1 MDLFD
6 IITLSISAIS
16 LLGLIYQSINLK
28 QTINSQIYQNFVANS
43 LEIDRILID
52 KPELRKYVYYGE
64 PIDENTENLDQI
76 LSFIEL
82 VIDISEN
89 IEVYKKYIPKSR
101 REGWFAFVNDTKK
114 TPAYKF
120 YMEKHQ
126 SWYKET

>member
-6 IITLSISAIS
+6 VITLLFS
-16 LLGLIYQSINLK
+16 LASLVGLVYQSVNLK

-43 LEIDRILID
+43 LEIDRILIE

-64 PIDENTENLDQI
+64 PIDDNTENLDQI

-101 REGWFAFVNDTKK
+101 REGWFNFLNDTKK

-126 SWYKET
+126 EWYKEN

>member
-6 IITLSISAIS
+6 IITLLISGVS
-16 LLGLIYQSINLK
+16 LVGLIYQSINLK
-28 QTINSQIYQNFVANS
+28 QTIHSQIYQNFVANS
-43 LEIDRILID
+43 LEIDRILIE

-64 PIDENTENLDQI
+64 PVDEKTENIDQI

-89 IEVYKKYIPKSR
+89 IEVHKKFIPKAR
-101 REGWFAFVNDTKK
+101 RDGWFAFVNDTKK

-120 YMEKHQ
+120 YMEKHKE
-126 SWYKET
+126 WYKET

>member
-6 IITLSISAIS
+6 IITLLFS
-16 LLGLIYQSINLK
+16 LASLVGLIYQSINLK
-28 QTINSQIYQNFVANS
+28 QTINSKIYQNFVANS
-43 LEIDRILID
+43 LEIDRILIE

-64 PIDENTENLDQI
+64 PVDENTENLNQI

-82 VIDISEN
+82 VIDVSEN

-101 REGWFAFVNDTKK
+101 REGWFNFVKDTKK

-120 YMEKHQ
+120 YMEKHKE
-126 SWYKET
+126 WYKET

>member
-6 IITLSISAIS
+6 IITLLFS
-16 LLGLIYQSINLK
+16 LASLVGLIYQSINLK

-43 LEIDRILID
+43 LEIDRILIE

-64 PIDENTENLDQI
+64 PVDENTENLNQI

-82 VIDISEN
+82 VIDVSEN

-101 REGWFAFVNDTKK
+101 REGWFNFVKDTKK

-120 YMEKHQ
+120 YMEKHKE
-126 SWYKET
+126 WYKET